1 MMDITSYQV
10 EMIKDPFE
18 ILVGKRYEFFIDFEV
33 DEEDDIYSVNGLYI
47 RAIYKVQ
54 ETGNGI
60 VSYDIMEKGTER
72 VLDFDLEEEEEQE
85 LAAFCEQNWKN
96 AESN

>member
-1 MMDITSYQV
+1 MEITSYQV
-10 EMIKDPFE
+10 ELVKDPFE

-33 DEEDDIYSVNGLYI
+33 DEEDEIYSVNGLYI
-47 RAIYKVQ
+47 RAVYKV
-54 ETGNGI
+54 EDAGNGL
-60 VSYDIMEKGTER
+60 VRYDITEKGTDR

-96 AESN
+96 AETN